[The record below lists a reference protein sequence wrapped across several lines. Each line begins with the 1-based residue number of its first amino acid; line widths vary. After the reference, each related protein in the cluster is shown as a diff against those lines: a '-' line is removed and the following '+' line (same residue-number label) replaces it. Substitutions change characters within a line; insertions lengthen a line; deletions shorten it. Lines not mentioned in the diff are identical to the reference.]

1 MGLFD
6 DLGGG
11 AGIGLGLAGMGDL
24 VASCGSPLSRNRT
37 FGEVLGRSGSMD
49 VARQQ
54 VAKTVE
60 GVASSSA
67 ILEIA
72 HRVGVEVPVIE
83 AVADVV
89 SGLITP
95 TQALDRLMEITTKA
109 ENFIR

>member
-1 MGLFD
+1 M
-6 DLGGG
+6 
-11 AGIGLGLAGMGDL
+11 
-24 VASCGSPLSRNRT
+24 N
-37 FGEVLGRSGSMD
+37 
-49 VARQQ
+49 VARSE

-72 HRVGVEVPVIE
+72 HRVGIEVPVIE
-83 AVADVV
+83 AVADIV
-89 SGLITP
+89 SGSISP

>member
-1 MGLFD
+1 MKMFFLQRR
-6 DLGGG
+6 
-11 AGIGLGLAGMGDL
+11 I
-24 VASCGSPLSRNRT
+24 
-37 FGEVLGRSGSMD
+37 VLLNYLYETSNLD
-49 VARQQ
+49 

-67 ILEIA
+67 VVELA

-89 SGLITP
+89 AGTITP
-95 TQALDRLMEITTKA
+95 KQALERLMAITTKA

>member
-1 MGLFD
+1 
-6 DLGGG
+6 
-11 AGIGLGLAGMGDL
+11 MGDL
-24 VASCGSPLSRNRT
+24 VASCGSSLSRNRT
-37 FGEVLGRSGSMD
+37 FGEVLGRSGSME
-49 VARQQ
+49 VARKE

-67 ILEIA
+67 ILELS

-89 SGLITP
+89 SGSITP
-95 TQALDRLMEITTKA
+95 TEALDRLMEITTKA